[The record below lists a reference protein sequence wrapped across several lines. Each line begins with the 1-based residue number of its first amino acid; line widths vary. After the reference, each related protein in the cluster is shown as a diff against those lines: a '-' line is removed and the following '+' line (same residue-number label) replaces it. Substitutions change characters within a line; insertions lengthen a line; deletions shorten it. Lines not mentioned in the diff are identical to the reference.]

1 MKRNG
6 IGCLAVLALT
16 AVGCG
21 SDSPSELQQYKDAD
35 VDSKN
40 AAVDSKDAPA
50 VVDTRDVSAPNADVV
65 VTADTK
71 DVPAITS
78 DAADAVE
85 ALEVAAKDL
94 APAEAPGFLDAG
106 LDTVAV
112 DLGPIF
118 DTGAERPAID
128 TKTADLAA
136 DSPATIGYPCRNDSD
151 CCIEIDSCMN
161 IAYLYSKAP
170 GAAGP
175 PAIQPPTGGMCTAC
189 IPPTIQVR
197 CLSGQC
203 VGERISG
210 YPSSLM
216 SGHCGYVAL
225 PDGGLTALEDVIDAG
240 SVSTKSVWTC
250 GGG

>member
-1 MKRNG
+1 M
-6 IGCLAVLALT
+6 
-16 AVGCG
+16 
-21 SDSPSELQQYKDAD
+21 
-35 VDSKN
+35 
-40 AAVDSKDAPA
+40 
-50 VVDTRDVSAPNADVV
+50 VDTRDASVPYADVV

-78 DAADAVE
+78 DTTNLQADATVD
-85 ALEVAAKDL
+85 APDVAAKDL
-94 APAEAPGFLDAG
+94 APAEAPGFPDAR
-106 LDTVAV
+106 LDTVAG

-118 DTGAERPAID
+118 DTAV
-128 TKTADLAA
+128 
-136 DSPATIGYPCRNDSD
+136 GYPCRNDSD

-175 PAIQPPTGGMCTAC
+175 PAIQSPPGGMCTAC

-216 SGHCGYVAL
+216 SDHCGYVAL
-225 PDGGLTALEDVIDAG
+225 PDGGLTALQDIIDAG

-250 GGG
+250 SGG